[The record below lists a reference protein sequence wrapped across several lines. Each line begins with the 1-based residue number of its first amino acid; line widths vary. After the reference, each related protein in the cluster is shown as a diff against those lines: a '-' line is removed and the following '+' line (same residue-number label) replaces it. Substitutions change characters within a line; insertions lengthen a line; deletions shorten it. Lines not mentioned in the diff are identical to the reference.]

1 MKPVRMPCTRPFRPC
16 RTWIWTG
23 SQLCV
28 RLCRTALWTPAPRRW
43 LRTCSRFTGA
53 TVELN
58 RQQKLLAALEQD
70 LQRDLAEYRQLLS
83 LTEALHDALLRRDSP
98 VVEARNQQV
107 AALLDEVK
115 TRAARS
121 RLAVGWDELQTLVR
135 ACNWQNENNGKL
147 LAMQHDILTQI
158 LGQSAA
164 ADIYTPQYY

>member
-1 MKPVRMPCTRPFRPC
+1 M
-16 RTWIWTG
+16 
-23 SQLCV
+23 
-28 RLCRTALWTPAPRRW
+28 
-43 LRTCSRFTGA
+43 
-53 TVELN
+53 N

-115 TRAARS
+115 TRAARRTRILLAFSLPGDGVGMLRLIRLCDPEQRS